1 MWEDNEVMWSTE
13 STSASFDEQIDRI
26 LVGAN
31 DEVVTSD
38 GNVLLE
44 D

>member
-13 STSASFDEQIDRI
+13 STSASFDDQVNRI
-26 LVGAN
+26 LVDDN

>member
-1 MWEDNEVMWSTE
+1 MWEDNEVMWSTV

-26 LVGAN
+26 LVDDN
-31 DEVVTSD
+31 DAVVTSD